1 MIASTSRTSTVAV
14 VGNPNCG
21 KTTLFNGL
29 TGSRQRIGNWPGVT
43 VEKKEG
49 ILNLE
54 TVGSFLAAPYL
65 PEHHH
70 TEEIQRAEV
79 SGPMSVTLVDLP
91 GIYSVS
97 ASSEDERVARDFIL
111 SGEPDLV
118 VNIVDASNLQRNL
131 YLTVQLIEM
140 RVPLLVVLNMVDLA
154 ESHGISVDADR
165 LSRELGCP
173 VVAINATRR
182 DGIAAVKAALAEAI
196 NTPRPSPVNITYP
209 APIEALISGLQ
220 ADCAPAA
227 AAIRADARWVAL
239 KLIEQDPHVT
249 ALAAR
254 TGAEVGGIVS
264 SIAPVQSQLGD
275 DLDVVVADARYEFIH
290 SVSSAAARTAA
301 TRESITD
308 RIDRVVLNRFAG
320 IPVFLLA
327 MYVVFWVTIAVGSAF
342 IDFFEILSGALFVD
356 GPAALLDG
364 VGAPQ
369 WLITMLAGGIG
380 GGIQTVATFVPVIF
394 MMFFMLSL
402 LEDSGY
408 MARAAFVMDRFMRLI
423 GLPGK
428 SFVPMMV
435 GFGCTVPAIMGTRT
449 LESTKDRYMTIAM
462 APFMSCGAR
471 LPVYA
476 LFAAAFFPAL
486 AGQVVFSLYVIGI
499 ILAVITGLLL
509 KHTLFRGE
517 ASHFIMELPP
527 YHAPRLGAILGSAAS
542 RLKLFV
548 VRAGSVIVV
557 IVAVL
562 AFFNSLGI
570 DGSFGN
576 EDSDNSVLTLA
587 GSAVT
592 PVFAPMGISEENW
605 PATVGLFTGLFAKEV
620 VVGTLNALY
629 TQDEFAMDE
638 EEPFE
643 FWPQIGA
650 AFAEIP
656 SGLLAAGEGLL
667 DPLGLGLL
675 AVDEDDL
682 LEELETSGGVFERM
696 RDRFSPQAAY
706 AYLLFILIYTPCVAA
721 LAAAIREMG
730 HGYAWLMAGYQLV
743 LAWAVATLFYQL
755 TLGGSALW
763 TGSAVGAIGAL
774 VVLFAVVARVR
785 DRGSSLSPDSGNAP
799 GSGAA
804 AP

>member
-1 MIASTSRTSTVAV
+1 MIATTSRTTTVAV

-54 TVGSFLAAPYL
+54 TVGGFLAAPYL

-70 TEEIQRAEV
+70 TEEIQRAELPGPMP
-79 SGPMSVTLVDLP
+79 GPMSVTLVDLP

-97 ASSEDERVARDFIL
+97 ASSDDERVARDFIL
-111 SGEPDLV
+111 SGEPNLV

-140 RVPLLVVLNMVDLA
+140 GVPLLVVLNMVDLA
-154 ESHGISVDADR
+154 EAHGISVDAER

-182 DGIAAVKAALAEAI
+182 DGISAVRTTLAETLAE
-196 NTPRPSPVNITYP
+196 TLSKPLPSPARITYP
-209 APIEALISGLQ
+209 APIEVLISGLEP
-220 ADCAPAA
+220 ACAA
-227 AAIRADARWVAL
+227 AAASLRADARWVAL

-249 ALAAR
+249 ALVAR
-254 TGAEVGGIVS
+254 SGADMRGLAS
-264 SIAPVQSQLGD
+264 ALAPAQSALGD
-275 DLDVVVADARYEFIH
+275 DLDVVVADSRYEFIH
-290 SVSSAAARTAA
+290 TVTSAAARTQA

-356 GPAALLDG
+356 GPAALLTG
-364 VGAPQ
+364 VGAPS

-380 GGIQTVATFVPVIF
+380 AGIQTVATFVPVIF

-471 LPVYA
+471 LPV
-476 LFAAAFFPAL
+476 
-486 AGQVVFSLYVIGI
+486 
-499 ILAVITGLLL
+499 
-509 KHTLFRGE
+509 
-517 ASHFIMELPP
+517 
-527 YHAPRLGAILGSAAS
+527 
-542 RLKLFV
+542 
-548 VRAGSVIVV
+548 
-557 IVAVL
+557 
-562 AFFNSLGI
+562 
-570 DGSFGN
+570 
-576 EDSDNSVLTLA
+576 
-587 GSAVT
+587 
-592 PVFAPMGISEENW
+592 
-605 PATVGLFTGLFAKEV
+605 
-620 VVGTLNALY
+620 
-629 TQDEFAMDE
+629 
-638 EEPFE
+638 
-643 FWPQIGA
+643 
-650 AFAEIP
+650 
-656 SGLLAAGEGLL
+656 
-667 DPLGLGLL
+667 
-675 AVDEDDL
+675 
-682 LEELETSGGVFERM
+682 
-696 RDRFSPQAAY
+696 
-706 AYLLFILIYTPCVAA
+706 
-721 LAAAIREMG
+721 
-730 HGYAWLMAGYQLV
+730 
-743 LAWAVATLFYQL
+743 
-755 TLGGSALW
+755 
-763 TGSAVGAIGAL
+763 
-774 VVLFAVVARVR
+774 
-785 DRGSSLSPDSGNAP
+785 
-799 GSGAA
+799 
-804 AP
+804 